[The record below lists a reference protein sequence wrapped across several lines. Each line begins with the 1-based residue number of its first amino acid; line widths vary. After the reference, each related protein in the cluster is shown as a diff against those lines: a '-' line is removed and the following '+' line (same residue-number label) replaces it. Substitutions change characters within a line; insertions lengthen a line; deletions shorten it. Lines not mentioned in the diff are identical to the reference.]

1 MKRKLLSILMFAVCI
16 CGALAQNDAM
26 FVYRNDGQINAFLK
40 EDVDSIRYSHI
51 GLDSLE
57 HREFMVQEVWTA
69 DSVYRIPLTAIDS
82 VSFVTPPTVFKD
94 DVTKIEDTFID
105 YIIGCDGLILKL
117 KSTTPAHLL
126 PHSGEKL
133 VLLDGCEALPYG
145 FSGIVSSVQNVSDG
159 IDVVCEQAYLED
171 LFESFCSVSTMYGT
185 SDTEPMYVASS
196 GRPERAVYN
205 PESKEFK
212 LGPYNYDVTAEISN
226 GITQDGDL
234 AFKEGASASLSIT
247 PTFRVHTF
255 LMMGEEQ
262 GTYFS
267 CSITG
272 DIDVES
278 KLSLYAGIEY
288 SKDVEKGEFKLPIP
302 GTYGIVNFY
311 ILPGFFGS
319 MGASVTAS
327 VKQNRKYAFG
337 MAYDYSSIGANVL
350 SPSLRCRLASSSKEI
365 EGSLDGR
372 IAAGAFIET
381 GFSVLSR
388 DLIKIYVRGEF
399 GWQLKGSLALRNS
412 DIEEAGKDTK
422 LYEMLKASSIETG
435 PFANVSMG
443 GSTLNSGP
451 SVTLGEREETIKK
464 WDIVPEFSDI
474 KVKGMGASSSIEVST
489 MMHGD
494 CVAPITVGFT
504 LLDDKKNEVANFT
517 SSEKFTNGFEKMDTC
532 LVLTKDIVYTVYP
545 KVRLLGFDILATP
558 VSDEYTTIPCL
569 DDNHT
574 HAIDLGLPSGTK
586 WCCHNVGA
594 SSPIGRGGYYAWG
607 ETEEKDWCSLDD
619 YKYYDPIHDHE
630 SGYCSSDFVDIGS
643 EISGTQYD
651 VAHVSMGGAWCMPTY
666 EQVEELL
673 QYCTPQWVCIPDD
686 EYGVEGLLVTGPNG
700 GRIFLPYTASRT
712 DAPSPIT
719 GYYWTGTNVMG
730 NNTSAN
736 ALDIRKKELFE
747 QLRYYGFPVRPVC
760 R

>member
-1 MKRKLLSILMFAVCI
+1 MFAACI

-40 EDVDSIRYSHI
+40 EDIDSIRYSHI
-51 GLDSLE
+51 GLDSLV
-57 HREFMVQEVWTA
+57 HREFMIQEVWTA
-69 DSVYRIPLTAIDS
+69 DSVYRIPLAAIDS
-82 VSFVTPPTVFKD
+82 VSFITPPTVLKT

-126 PHSGEKL
+126 PHSGDKL

-145 FSGIVSSVQNVSDG
+145 FSGIVSAVENVSDG

-196 GRPERAVYN
+196 GRPKRAVFN
-205 PESKEFK
+205 PGSKEFK

-226 GITQDGDL
+226 DITQDGDL
-234 AFKEGASASLSIT
+234 VFKEGASASLSIT

-272 DIDVES
+272 DIDIES
-278 KLSLYAGIEY
+278 KLALYAGVEY
-288 SKDVEKGEFKLPIP
+288 SKDVEMGKFEYPIP
-302 GTYGIVNFY
+302 ATYGIVKFY
-311 ILPGFFGS
+311 IVPGFFGR

-337 MAYDYSSIGANVL
+337 MAYDYSSVGANL
-350 SPSLRCRLASSSKEI
+350 LAPSLRCRLASSSKEI
-365 EGSLDGR
+365 EGSLDGS
-372 IAAGAFIET
+372 IASGAFIET

-388 DLIKIYVRGEF
+388 DLIKIYVRGEY

-412 DIEEAGKDTK
+412 DIKEAGKDTK

-443 GSTLNSGP
+443 GSTFNSGP
-451 SVTLGEREETIKK
+451 SVTLGESEEAVKK
-464 WDIVPEFSDI
+464 WDIVPKFLKI
-474 KVKGMGASSSIEVST
+474 NVKGMESSSSIEVST
-489 MMHGD
+489 SMNGD
-494 CVAPITVGFT
+494 CIAPTTVGLM
-504 LLDDKKNEVANFT
+504 LLDDNKNEIANFT
-517 SSEKFTNGFEKMDTC
+517 SSDKFTNGYEMMDTC
-532 LVLTKDIVYTVYP
+532 FVLTNGIVYTACP

-558 VSDEYTTIPCL
+558 VSDEYATIPCL

-594 SSPIGRGGYYAWG
+594 SSPIERGGYYAWG
-607 ETEEKDWCSLDD
+607 ETEEKDWCSW
-619 YKYYDPIHDHE
+619 YNYEYYDPKHDHE
-630 SGYCSSDFVDIGS
+630 YGYCSSDFVDIGS
-643 EISGTQYD
+643 DISGTQYD
-651 VAHVSMGGAWCMPTY
+651 VAHVTMGGAWCMPTS

-673 QYCTPQWVCIPDD
+673 QYCTTQWVSIPNGK
-686 EYGVEGLLVTGPNG
+686 YGVSGLLVTGPNG
-700 GRIFLPYTASRT
+700 GRILLPPTGSST
-712 DAPSPIT
+712 DAPTPIT
-719 GYYWTGTNVMG
+719 GYYWTGTNVWD
-730 NNTSAN
+730 NNCDAKS
-736 ALDIRKKELFE
+736 LYIWEKELVR
-747 QLRYYGFPVRPVC
+747 QSRYYGFPVRPVC